1 MCFRERQCR
10 DGTKTSMVGNNVGA
24 ISSLNKRSMSSGN
37 NIRKELRVRRHMITT
52 GRVKIPSVT

>member
-1 MCFRERQCR
+1 MA
-10 DGTKTSMVGNNVGA
+10 GNNVGA
-24 ISSLNKRSMSSGN
+24 ISSLNKRSMSSEN